1 MKKVIF
7 GGIIIF
13 LVIFLVLFGGIM
25 AFRYFTA
32 EIRGIVPAEERIQS
46 ADFRIYSYE
55 YFYNQLAT
63 INAEEANYD
72 AQYERLQTLTTE
84 SDEYNRV
91 QRNLAAIKAHIERL
105 KRQYNADSKKEGT
118 RGQFRATD
126 LPYQLD
132 IQPHEYGRRTQ

>member
-7 GGIIIF
+7 WGIIT
-13 LVIFLVLFGGIM
+13 LLVLFGGVM

-63 INAEEANYD
+63 VNAEEANYD
-72 AQYERLQTLTTE
+72 AQYERLQTLVADTE
-84 SDEYNRV
+84 EYNRV

-105 KRQYNADSKKEGT
+105 KLQYNADARKEGT

-126 LPYQLD
+126 LPHQIE
-132 IQPHEYGRRTQ
+132 IQPHEYGRRTK